1 MMLKV
6 YGRRD
11 PGGPKKTWEQ
21 VIASDL
27 RELGVTRSLVQ
38 DKLNWKDY
46 CGEQSNP
53 CQHGIINDFN
63 RYMTA
68 TAEMSNILTMP

>member
-1 MMLKV
+1 MLEV

-27 RELGVTRSLVQ
+27 RELGVTRSLAQ

-53 CQHGIINDFN
+53 CQHGIINDFKL
-63 RYMTA
+63 MMMMMMM
-68 TAEMSNILTMP
+68 MS